1 MNLPPPN
8 LPPQILPSTV
18 TPPALLAP
26 AADLFARRAARLRHL
41 AGGHSMAPWLLWLA
55 NLADAQQ
62 QALNGLADSGL
73 RQAATLDPQHPV
85 LHTGQAA
92 LHQAWPAICASLAT
106 AVNVDLQAET
116 SASLEQR
123 AAACLELAAGQAV
136 AAGRDTIDLIVAA
149 ALQVVWSGAARH
161 LGLPASSH
169 LESEPESCPCC
180 GSAALGSIVRAGDG
194 AAGLR
199 YQECSL
205 CATRWNAVRARC
217 TLCTE
222 GSRVDYLGLEG
233 SSGAV
238 QAETCEHCHG
248 YIKTFF
254 QDKDI
259 NVDPLADDL
268 ATLALD
274 VLVGEQGYARAL
286 PNLFLGEGEAA

>member
-1 MNLPPPN
+1 M
-8 LPPQILPSTV
+8 
-18 TPPALLAP
+18 
-26 AADLFARRAARLRHL
+26 
-41 AGGHSMAPWLLWLA
+41 
-55 NLADAQQ
+55 
-62 QALNGLADSGL
+62 
-73 RQAATLDPQHPV
+73 
-85 LHTGQAA
+85 
-92 LHQAWPAICASLAT
+92 
-106 AVNVDLQAET
+106 
-116 SASLEQR
+116 
-123 AAACLELAAGQAV
+123 
-136 AAGRDTIDLIVAA
+136 
-149 ALQVVWSGAARH
+149 
-161 LGLPASSH
+161 
-169 LESEPESCPCC
+169 
-180 GSAALGSIVRAGDG
+180 RAGDG

-199 YQECSL
+199 YLECSL

-254 QDKDI
+254 QDKDG